1 MSSVFKLSA
10 FITDRWSY
18 PHMICYWP
26 QILKSRDGP
35 LEKLW
40 SGGGGRGAGGGW
52 EKNFRAAGIFFRCRI
67 PCINFFRPLGLIGV
81 HEFFFFFFHSIFL
94 ARIFFCTAGGPN
106 SLRVNKVWTA
116 GCFFLCCLYFVLW
129 REWQG
134 SHNNSRP
141 PKNCL
146 SRCRDSHQRTQ
157 RIHSRQVA
165 FIYLLEKEK
174 NKWSDI

>member
-1 MSSVFKLSA
+1 MSSIFKLSA
-10 FITDRWSY
+10 FVTDRRSY

-26 QILKSRDGP
+26 ELLKSRHGP

-40 SGGGGRGAGGGW
+40 SGGGGR
-52 EKNFRAAGIFFRCRI
+52 EKNFRAAGIFCRCRI
-67 PCINFFRPLGLIGV
+67 PRIIFFRPLGLIGV
-81 HEFFFFFFHSIFL
+81 HEVFFFFFIQFFL
-94 ARIFFCTAGGPN
+94 ARILFCTADGPD

-116 GCFFLCCLYFVLW
+116 DCFFLCFLYFVLW

-134 SHNNSRP
+134 SHNNSP
-141 PKNCL
+141 PQKNCL
-146 SRCRDSHQRTQ
+146 SRCRDWHQRTQ
-157 RIHSRQVA
+157 RVHSRQVS